1 MSENNSKK
9 PSDKL
14 ISSIKHWVQLD
25 DKVRKLKDEMKEL
38 NDEKKDHEEIVLTEL
53 SKMEEQVINISDGK
67 LRRTVT
73 KTQAPLKKENIQKT
87 VFEFTKDEQKTFDI
101 IDKIMTSRETSE
113 KVNLKR
119 VKNRESIIKKVDK
132 EI

>member
-1 MSENNSKK
+1 MSENNKK

-38 NDEKKDHEEIVLTEL
+38 SNEKKSHEEVVLSEL
-53 SKMEEQVINISDGK
+53 EKMEEQTINISDGK
-67 LRRTVT
+67 LRRNLT
-73 KTQAPLKKENIQKT
+73 KTQAPLKKEEIQKT
-87 VFEFTKDEQKTFDI
+87 IFEFTKDEQKT
-101 IDKIMTSRETSE
+101 IDMIEKIMSSRPVTE

-119 VKNRESIIKKVDK
+119 VKNRESVIKKIDK
-132 EI
+132 DL